1 MEKIERQQRRN
12 DILSSLKKFDEI
24 AEILAYFLRNM
35 NNMHPFCIDIDYED
49 APISVHITIYLTSF
63 GTPTIEFY
71 TPYYKRS
78 YIVGPNYCKCV
89 LVMPDKCIDRGLPI
103 LEIIANML
111 ENKTLHKIV
120 IERCCDFLKTI
131 INDMMLVPLD
141 DIDIE
146 TLAGVD

>member
-1 MEKIERQQRRN
+1 MERQQRKK
-12 DILSSLKKFDEI
+12 DILLSLRKFDEI
-24 AEILAYFLRNM
+24 AEILAYFLRNV
-35 NNMHPFCIDIDYED
+35 NNMHPFCIDIDCED
-49 APISVHITIYLTSF
+49 APTSVRIAIFLTSF
-63 GTPTIEFY
+63 GTPTIEFL

-78 YIVGPNYCKCV
+78 YIVEHNHCKCV
-89 LVMPDKCIDRGLPI
+89 LVMPDKYIDRGLPI

-146 TLAGVD
+146 ALAGVY